1 MLQNYLSAHKLQ
13 KITVNSF
20 LSHKIQMLVFH
31 NCKHQ
36 VFILLWLISM
46 SNTIQY
52 KGSDLRIGYNIQE
65 IDL

>member
-1 MLQNYLSAHKLQ
+1 
-13 KITVNSF
+13 
-20 LSHKIQMLVFH
+20 MLVFH